1 MNTPNKL
8 TLLRILLVPFFVLFL
23 LLPAVPH
30 HYLLAGLVFGAAAL
44 TDHFDGR
51 LARKHGQITDFGKFA
66 DPLADKILVTS
77 AFVCF
82 VQLDL
87 VSAVAVIIILFRE
100 FLVTSIRLV
109 ASGKGKVIAANQW
122 GKAKTI
128 SQIVA
133 ILLVVVLQY
142 GNELI
147 SLGILPL
154 TMEEARIFSQVALV
168 VGQIATW
175 ICVLFTLI
183 SGAIYLWDNRE
194 FVKTAK

>member
-30 HYLLAGLVFGAAAL
+30 HYLLAGLVFEAAAL

>member
-154 TMEEARIFSQVALV
+154 TMEEARIFSQVTLV

>member
-1 MNTPNKL
+1 M
-8 TLLRILLVPFFVLFL
+8 
-23 LLPAVPH
+23 
-30 HYLLAGLVFGAAAL
+30 
-44 TDHFDGR
+44 
-51 LARKHGQITDFGKFA
+51 
-66 DPLADKILVTS
+66 
-77 AFVCF
+77 
-82 VQLDL
+82 
-87 VSAVAVIIILFRE
+87 
-100 FLVTSIRLV
+100 
-109 ASGKGKVIAANQW
+109 IAANQW

-154 TMEEARIFSQVALV
+154 AMEEAQIFSQVALV

>member
-66 DPLADKILVTS
+66 DPLADKILVAS

-133 ILLVVVLQY
+133 VLLVVVLQY

-154 TMEEARIFSQVALV
+154 AMEEARIFSQVALV

>member
-23 LLPAVPH
+23 LLPSIPH

-44 TDHFDGR
+44 TDHFDGS

-66 DPLADKILVTS
+66 DPLADKILVAS

-87 VSAVAVIIILFRE
+87 VGAVAVIIILFRE

-109 ASGKGKVIAANQW
+109 ASGKGKVIAANKW

-133 ILLVVVLQY
+133 ILMILVLQY
-142 GNELI
+142 VDELV
-147 SLGILPL
+147 SLGIVPL
-154 TMEEARIFSQVALV
+154 AAEDAQVFSMAALII
-168 VGQIATW
+168 GQIATW

>member
-30 HYLLAGLVFGAAAL
+30 HYLFAGLIFGAAAL

-66 DPLADKILVTS
+66 DPLADKILVAS

-128 SQIVA
+128 SQNVA

-154 TMEEARIFSQVALV
+154 AMEEARIFSQVALV

>member
-23 LLPAVPH
+23 LVPAVPH

>member
-23 LLPAVPH
+23 LLPSIPH

-44 TDHFDGR
+44 TDHFDGS
-51 LARKHGQITDFGKFA
+51 LARKHGQITDFGTFA
-66 DPLADKILVTS
+66 DPLADKILVG
-77 AFVCF
+77 
-82 VQLDL
+82 
-87 VSAVAVIIILFRE
+87 AVAVIIILFRE

-109 ASGKGKVIAANQW
+109 ASGKGKVIAANKW

-133 ILLVVVLQY
+133 ILMILVLQY
-142 GNELI
+142 VDELV
-147 SLGILPL
+147 SLGIVPL
-154 TMEEARIFSQVALV
+154 AAEDAQVFSTAALII
-168 VGQIATW
+168 GQIATW

>member
-1 MNTPNKL
+1 M
-8 TLLRILLVPFFVLFL
+8 LFL

-30 HYLLAGLVFGAAAL
+30 HYLFAGLIFGAAAL

-66 DPLADKILVTS
+66 DPLADKILVAS

-154 TMEEARIFSQVALV
+154 AMEEAQIFSQVALV

>member
-30 HYLLAGLVFGAAAL
+30 HYLLAGLVFEAAAL

-133 ILLVVVLQY
+133 IFLVVVLQY